1 MLTELQATQATTAP
15 SARREL
21 AILAA
26 LYVGY
31 SAARTLASNHLK
43 PALTRAADIAHA
55 ERLLHIPGEVGLN
68 RLATMHE
75 WVGVASSFWY
85 ATAHYLVTLVVLLWL
100 FTRRHDVYVPARRA
114 LVVASLAALSL
125 YLLLP
130 TAPPRMLPGFTDV
143 LALHSDVGWWGG
155 DASAPKGLGSMTN
168 ELAAFPSMHA
178 GWALW
183 VALAL
188 WAASTSWVVRGLG
201 VAHAL
206 ITALVVIATANHW
219 TVDVVVGQ
227 LLVLAVWFGFAG
239 RVSPDGRRPSRV
251 PAPSTPER

>member
-1 MLTELQATQATTAP
+1 MLTELPVAQATTAP

-31 SAARTLASNHLK
+31 SAARTLASDHLK
-43 PALTRAADIAHA
+43 PALSRAAEIAHV

-68 RLATMHE
+68 RLATMHD
-75 WVGVASSFWY
+75 WIGVASSFWY
-85 ATAHYLVTLVVLLWL
+85 ATAHYLVTLVVILWL
-100 FTRRHDVYVPARRA
+100 FTRRHDVYVPARRV
-114 LVVASLAALSL
+114 LVVASLAALTF

-155 DASAPKGLGSMTN
+155 HASAPKGLGAMTN

-188 WAASTSWVVRGLG
+188 WAASSSWIVRGLG
-201 VAHAL
+201 IAHAL
-206 ITALVVIATANHW
+206 ITAIVVIATANHW
-219 TVDVVVGQ
+219 VVDVLVGQ
-227 LLVLAVWFGFAG
+227 LLVLVVWFALAG
-239 RVSPDGRRPSRV
+239 RFSPFGRRPSPG
-251 PAPSTPER
+251 PAPSTSGR